1 MATPALTPPATARTV
16 VVRPLAPEEYSRL
29 AGLPFTSVIGIPD
42 PQLCSVLVAEN
53 SAGEI
58 VGLWSAMP
66 VVHLEGL
73 WVRED
78 YRKTTVLG
86 RLHRQMRVLLGQL
99 GVRSCFTYVEDP
111 DVLIIALKAGFQ
123 RLRGDLLYLELPAAE
138 PVPVPAPAA
147 SPVEGAA

>member
-1 MATPALTPPATARTV
+1 MSTKVLIRALTPD
-16 VVRPLAPEEYSRL
+16 EYPRL

-78 YRKTTVLG
+78 YQKTTVLG
-86 RLHRQMRVLLGQL
+86 RLHKAMRTLLATL

-111 DVLIIALKAGFQ
+111 SVLIIALKAGFQ
-123 RLRGDLLYLELPAAE
+123 RLRGDLLYLELP
-138 PVPVPAPAA
+138 PK
-147 SPVEGAA
+147 EGAA